1 MSTPT
6 DPAMNVVQAFQQA
19 EAVLRANPEFAAALD
34 KAKSENLSPE
44 AAARLLLSRLDE
56 STTTA
61 LMQFASALDTVAVN
75 QPAPPLVVKHPSGR
89 TALNPVVE
97 AALAERVFLDGDA
110 PEFRFGPLPEGCT
123 PAVPVKT
130 ASRSPVQVGLMLE
143 RASQEVAAEYQAAL
157 TQYTE
162 HAILLLDQAEK
173 EGQNLALVRQSIEA
187 LLPTGV
193 KGYDAGTLPA
203 FREVA
208 PPTTGELARLS
219 PSEER
224 RMVWKA
230 VSTTQGRRSL
240 APVFEQ
246 ALAERFP
253 SIVFGGVPSPKQKAA
268 EVSWTVQ
275 AFGADDLD
283 PKFALV
289 ENGIERFASTLAAL
303 PSQEGNP
310 YRASVQPVNNLS
322 SRTFG
327 WTLYVWNK
335 EE

>member
-1 MSTPT
+1 MNTPADT
-6 DPAMNVVQAFQQA
+6 PAMNIVQVYQQA

-34 KAKSENLSPE
+34 KAKAENLSPE
-44 AAARLLLSRLDE
+44 AVAHLLLSRLDKD
-56 STTTA
+56 TTAA
-61 LMQFASALDTVAVN
+61 LMQFASALDAVAVN
-75 QPAPPLVVKHPSGR
+75 QPAPPLVVRHPSGR

-97 AALAERVFLDGDA
+97 AALAERVSLDGDA
-110 PEFRFGPLPEGCT
+110 PEFRFGPLPEGST

-130 ASRSPVQVGLMLE
+130 TSRNLVQVGLMLE
-143 RASQEVAAEYQAAL
+143 RASQEVAREYQAAL
-157 TQYTE
+157 TRHAE
-162 HAILLLDQAEK
+162 HAALLLDQAEK
-173 EGQNLALVRQSIEA
+173 EGQNITLVRQSIES
-187 LLPTGV
+187 LVPTGV
-193 KGYDAGTLPA
+193 KGYAAGALPA
-203 FREVA
+203 LREVA

-224 RMVWKA
+224 RMAWKA
-230 VSTTQGRRSL
+230 VGTTQGRRSL

-246 ALAERFP
+246 ALAEKFP
-253 SIVFGGVPSPKQKAA
+253 NIEFGGSPKKGAT

-289 ENGIERFASTLAAL
+289 ENGMGVFASAL
-303 PSQEGNP
+303 DALEGKP
-310 YRASVQPVNNLS
+310 YRACVQPVNNLS
-322 SRTFG
+322 SRIFG

>member
-1 MSTPT
+1 MSSAP
-6 DPAMNVVQAFQQA
+6 DAVSLYLQA

-34 KAKSENLSPE
+34 KAKSENLPPE
-44 AAARLLLSRLDE
+44 AVARLLLSRLDE
-56 STTTA
+56 GTTNT
-61 LMQFASALDTVAVN
+61 LMQFASALNTVAVN
-75 QPAPPLVVKHPSGR
+75 QPAPPLMVRHPSGR

-97 AALAERVFLDGDA
+97 AALAERASLDGDV
-110 PEFRFGPLPEGCT
+110 PEFRHGPLPEGGT

-130 ASRSPVQVGLMLE
+130 TSRNPVQVGLMLE

-157 TQYTE
+157 TQHTE
-162 HAILLLDQAEK
+162 HAALLLDQAEK
-173 EGQNLALVRQSIEA
+173 EGQNLALVRQGIEA

-193 KGYDAGTLPA
+193 KGYDAGMLPA
-203 FREVA
+203 FREVV

-253 SIVFGGVPSPKQKAA
+253 SIEFGGVPSPKQKAA

-289 ENGIERFASTLAAL
+289 ENGIERFASALSAL
-303 PSQEGNP
+303 PSQEGSP
-310 YRASVQPVNNLS
+310 YRATVLPVNNLS

-335 EE
+335 EK

>member
-1 MSTPT
+1 MSTPA
-6 DPAMNVVQAFQQA
+6 DMNILQAFQQA
-19 EAVLRANPEFAAALD
+19 ETVLRANPEFAAALD
-34 KAKSENLSPE
+34 KAKAENMAPE
-44 AAARLLLSRLDE
+44 VVARLLLSRLDE
-56 STTTA
+56 GTTTA
-61 LMQFASALDTVAVN
+61 LMQFVNALDTVAVN
-75 QPAPPLVVKHPSGR
+75 QPAPPLVVTHPSGR

-97 AALAERVFLDGDA
+97 AALAERVSLDGDA
-110 PEFRFGPLPEGCT
+110 PEFRFGPLPEGST

-130 ASRSPVQVGLMLE
+130 TSRNPVQVGLMLE
-143 RASQEVAAEYQAAL
+143 RASQEVTREYQAAL
-157 TQYTE
+157 TQHTE
-162 HAILLLDQAEK
+162 QSTLLLDQAAK
-173 EGQNLALVRQSIEA
+173 EGQSLAFVRQRIEA
-187 LLPTGV
+187 LIPTGV
-193 KGYDAGTLPA
+193 KGYAAGALPA
-203 FREVA
+203 LREVA

-246 ALAERFP
+246 ALAEKFP
-253 SIVFGGVPSPKQKAA
+253 SIEFGGSPKKGAA

-289 ENGIERFASTLAAL
+289 ENGIERFARAL
-303 PSQEGNP
+303 DALEGEP
-310 YRASVQPVNNLS
+310 YRACVQPVNNLS
-322 SRTFG
+322 SRIFG

>member
-1 MSTPT
+1 MKDTT
-6 DPAMNVVQAFQQA
+6 AADTVQAFQQA
-19 EAVLRANPEFAAALD
+19 EAVLRTLPEFSVVLE
-34 KAKSENLSPE
+34 KARAENLSPE
-44 AAARLLLSRLDE
+44 AAARLLLPLLDGNTM
-56 STTTA
+56 TT
-61 LMQFASALDTVAVN
+61 LMQSASALN

-97 AALAERVFLDGDA
+97 AALAERVSLDGDA

-157 TQYTE
+157 TRHTE
-162 HAILLLDQAEK
+162 HAALLLDQAER
-173 EGQNLALVRQSIEA
+173 EGQNLALVRRGIQA

-193 KGYDAGTLPA
+193 KGYEAGTLPA
-203 FREVA
+203 LREVA

-240 APVFEQ
+240 SPVFEQ

-253 SIVFGGVPSPKQKAA
+253 NIAFGGVPSPRAT
-268 EVSWTVQ
+268 EFNWTVQ
-275 AFGADDLD
+275 AFGAEDIN

-289 ENGIERFASTLAAL
+289 ETGVEWFAFALDTLS
-303 PSQEGNP
+303 PQEGNP
-310 YRASVQPVNNLS
+310 YRASVQPVNDVS
-322 SRTFG
+322 TRTFG